1 MKVYNISDMHNGWFI
16 GNFEPSV
23 CKSEHFEVA
32 HHKHPAGYKTP
43 HHTHKLAMELTY
55 ILKGKLDIRG
65 QILEAGQMFLYEPY
79 EVADAEILEDVE
91 LIVVKWPSFPSDK
104 YSVDENGEI
113 IE

>member
-1 MKVYNISDMHNGWFI
+1 MKVYDIADMHNGWFI

-32 HHKHPAGYKTP
+32 HHKHPAGYETP
-43 HHTHKLAMELTY
+43 RHTHKLAMELTY
-55 ILKGKLDIRG
+55 ILKGVLDIRG
-65 QILEAGQMFLYEPY
+65 QILKSGQMFLYEPF
-79 EVADAEILEDVE
+79 EIADAKVLEDVE

-104 YSVDENGEI
+104 YSVNENGKI